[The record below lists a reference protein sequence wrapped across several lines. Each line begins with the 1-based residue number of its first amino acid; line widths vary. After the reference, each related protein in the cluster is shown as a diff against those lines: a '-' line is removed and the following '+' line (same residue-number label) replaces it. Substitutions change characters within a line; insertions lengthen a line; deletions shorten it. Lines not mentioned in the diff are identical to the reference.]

1 MAEIVRYIILIILA
15 VFAYRIIYRVIK
27 RLKAV
32 KEISSLKK
40 ICGARVRF
48 AHCPMRSYFKPSK
61 TPDAIVEVGDS
72 VYLIR
77 FISGGG
83 SLHFIHFASP
93 EYFVTYTK
101 FRLSLGSLFSKGSRR
116 SYVKASGSVNT
127 SMQKVRIMPKLEIP
141 EEYKIKSEY
150 DTRKIVSVIVLSPE
164 PAEVTFVTEKRN
176 AIKAA
181 FTGDEV
187 YGQKIFT
194 PATFAIYADRQ
205 KRQEEY
211 EKNNSER
218 GIFY

>member
-48 AHCPMRSYFKPSK
+48 THCPMRSYFKPSK

-77 FISGGG
+77 LISGGG

>member
-1 MAEIVRYIILIILA
+1 MDTDMAEIVRYIILIILA
-15 VFAYRIIYRVIK
+15 VLAYRLIYRIIK
-27 RLKAV
+27 RLKAT
-32 KEISSLKK
+32 KEIRSLKK

-48 AHCPMRSYFKPSK
+48 KHCPMRSYFKPSK
-61 TPDAIVEVGDS
+61 APDAIVEVGNT

-77 FISGGG
+77 LISGGG
-83 SLHFIHFASP
+83 GLHFIHFASP

-101 FRLSLGSLFSKGSRR
+101 FRLSLGSLFSKGARR

-141 EEYKIKSEY
+141 EEYKIKNEY

-164 PAEVTFVTEKRN
+164 PAEVPFVTEKRN

-211 EKNNSER
+211 EKKQQ
-218 GIFY
+218 